1 MTSLRRV
8 LVTVVLG
15 LAIATTG
22 AALEATALAKSHSA
36 HHKKAARHRSKKHS
50 TRSTTTAH
58 GQKGPK
64 GDKGDKGDP
73 GAKGDK
79 GDPATALVARARLAA
94 PTSTGDGRD
103 ADVPLTGS
111 SWTATPDE
119 ADDFAGT
126 VTVTAPS
133 ACDAQTSSPTDDPF
147 APVFGSEEFPGGFEL
162 GVQLDGDNF
171 IGWGFRDYKDG
182 DGGKSFTVP
191 IDSQARALAGDA
203 PTTHTL
209 AVRSYDSCASDGQS
223 FTITDLRIN
232 VYSMH

>member
-22 AALEATALAKSHSA
+22 AALEATAFAKSHSA

-79 GDPATALVARARLAA
+79 GDPATALVARVRLAA
-94 PTSTGDGRD
+94 PTSTGDGQD
-103 ADVPLTGS
+103 ADMPLTDS
-111 SWTATPDE
+111 SWTAAPDE

-133 ACDAQTSSPTDDPF
+133 ACDPASSSPPDDLL
-147 APVFGSEEFPGGFEL
+147 APVFGTEQFPSGFEL
-162 GVQLDGDNF
+162 GVQLDGDSF
-171 IGWGFRDYKDG
+171 IGWGYRD
-182 DGGKSFTVP
+182 F
-191 IDSQARALAGDA
+191 
-203 PTTHTL
+203 
-209 AVRSYDSCASDGQS
+209 
-223 FTITDLRIN
+223 
-232 VYSMH
+232 